1 MPRNPLEAGYSF
13 TRLRLCKNRIL
24 DRGVVDAQQLDG
36 TDIAPGPRYQSR
48 SRRPTAQRSAEDV
61 VIGPTDK
68 ASTSA
73 VRVKHNQSFPFGL
86 CTRQEPRNIPLST
99 ALMQDSVSTS
109 TPTNWHGLKRPF
121 RRAGLHS
128 RSITKTGEMSRNGMF
143 WRCTRPPHATRQ
155 PPIRKVSEATARSN
169 VSQAQEAAKPDVADK
184 NRHPLP
190 SSPPPARTK

>member
-1 MPRNPLEAGYSF
+1 MPRNPLEAGYRF

-128 RSITKTGEMSRNGMF
+128 RSITKTGEISRNVMF
-143 WRCTRPPHATRQ
+143 GDALGRHTPHASLQCERDIGSHREIECQ
-155 PPIRKVSEATARSN
+155 PGPRSREAGCCRP
-169 VSQAQEAAKPDVADK
+169 E
-184 NRHPLP
+184 
-190 SSPPPARTK
+190 SPPAAVITSIAK